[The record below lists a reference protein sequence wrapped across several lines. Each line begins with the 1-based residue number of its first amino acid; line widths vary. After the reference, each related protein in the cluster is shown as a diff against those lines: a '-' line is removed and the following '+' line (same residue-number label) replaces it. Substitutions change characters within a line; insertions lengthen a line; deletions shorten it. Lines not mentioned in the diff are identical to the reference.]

1 MEKPGFVSTT
11 HQVRNTDHF
20 LFLFS
25 FRYRDDDWS
34 KEDESDS
41 DFDDIQEHDEYSHSE
56 IIQRCNF
63 GSKHLINARL
73 LTQISLLHQPDLSTR
88 DATAVSLNSK
98 HSDRDQKIEES
109 VKTFP
114 TMLKLINGTLIGSM
128 KYSDLYNDLEE
139 CEDTSSTS
147 SQANKS
153 DRDHCMN
160 KIQDKIPTLQQIA
173 RKVARLEK
181 TQLDEK
187 QYIAYE
193 MIACTFL
200 LGLVNDGS
208 DKNTKLGSY
217 LQQSLEIAS
226 STDATNIIKKL
237 KARGGIDQLLMFLTG
252 PAGSG
257 KSTSM
262 KIAQQFCYEFCI
274 AVGIMWSDKTFI
286 FTAYTGSAASLFG
299 GVTISKAAFL
309 NQRKQL
315 SVDDRNEWQ
324 DVRILVID
332 EVSFMSDTIFK
343 TLDIKL
349 KEIKNRSQPF
359 GGFTIIFAG
368 DFRQLEPIGVNET
381 ELLFSS
387 LSSQHWENCINAVII
402 LDNEHRFKEDPEYGQ
417 MLKRMWSGDLT
428 KDDRKRINSRVLG
441 TNGLEL
447 PTDFQGKQI
456 KTYLSTVEKCIF
468 YFIFF
473 TVG

>member
-1 MEKPGFVSTT
+1 M
-11 HQVRNTDHF
+11 H
-20 LFLFS
+20 
-25 FRYRDDDWS
+25 
-34 KEDESDS
+34 
-41 DFDDIQEHDEYSHSE
+41 EHDEFSHSE
-56 IIQRCNF
+56 IIHRCNF
-63 GSKHLINARL
+63 GSKHIINARL
-73 LTQISLLHQPDLSTR
+73 STETCIQHQPDSSTR
-88 DATAVSLNSK
+88 DATPLCLISTNF
-98 HSDRDQKIEES
+98 DCDQKTEETI
-109 VKTFP
+109 KTFP
-114 TMLKLINGTLIGSM
+114 TMLKLINGTLVGYVRYI
-128 KYSDLYNDLEE
+128 DLYDDLEE
-139 CEDTSSTS
+139 KEDTSSMCRHV
-147 SQANKS
+147 NEG
-153 DRDHCMN
+153 DEDHFMKKMQC
-160 KIQDKIPTLQQIA
+160 KIPTLPQIA

-193 MIACTFL
+193 MISCTFL
-200 LGLVNDGS
+200 IGLVNDGI

-217 LQQSLEIAS
+217 LQQTLEISS
-226 STDATNIIKKL
+226 STDASDIIKKL
-237 KARGGIDQLLMFLTG
+237 KARGGRDQLLMFLTG

-257 KSTSM
+257 KSTAM

-324 DVRILVID
+324 DVRIVVID
-332 EVSFMSDTIFK
+332 EVSFMSDTILK
-343 TLDIKL
+343 TLDRKL

-381 ELLFSS
+381 ELMFSS

-428 KDDRKRINSRVLG
+428 KEDRMRINSRVIG
-441 TNGLEL
+441 SSGLEL
-447 PTDFQGKQI
+447 PPVFEGK
-456 KTYLSTVEKCIF
+456 
-468 YFIFF
+468 
-473 TVG
+473 